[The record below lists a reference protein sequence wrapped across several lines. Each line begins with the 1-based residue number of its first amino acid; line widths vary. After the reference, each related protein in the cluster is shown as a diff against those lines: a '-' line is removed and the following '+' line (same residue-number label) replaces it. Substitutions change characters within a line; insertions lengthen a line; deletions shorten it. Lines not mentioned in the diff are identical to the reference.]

1 VRNNPN
7 PGSTAIHNITAR
19 AREIYLDG
27 QRKGNFN
34 NVFAK
39 VGDSITTQHYFLV
52 QVGNGSEVLGT
63 SYAYLSPVIEHFR
76 STQTLLGGNSFD
88 RGSFAAQGGW
98 DSKAIFD
105 VSRADTACAG
115 KTPLACEYEGI
126 RPSVALIMIGTN
138 DANVHASNGTYEA
151 NLRRIVDTS
160 ISYGVIPV
168 LSTIP
173 WNPHREPV
181 SQFNSIVVR
190 VARDYGIPWMDYYDL
205 MEQAPNRGLSSD
217 QVHPSWPPNDNAADF
232 TGSSLNYGYAV
243 RNLLALQTLD
253 ALWRGV
259 MY

>member
-1 VRNNPN
+1 
-7 PGSTAIHNITAR
+7 
-19 AREIYLDG
+19 
-27 QRKGNFN
+27 
-34 NVFAK
+34 
-39 VGDSITTQHYFLV
+39 
-52 QVGNGSEVLGT
+52 
-63 SYAYLSPVIEHFR
+63 
-76 STQTLLGGNSFD
+76 
-88 RGSFAAQGGW
+88 
-98 DSKAIFD
+98 
-105 VSRADTACAG
+105 
-115 KTPLACEYEGI
+115 
-126 RPSVALIMIGTN
+126 
-138 DANVHASNGTYEA
+138 
-151 NLRRIVDTS
+151 
-160 ISYGVIPV
+160 